1 MVFPPSSFIL
11 RLPMIITIDGPA
23 GTGKSSV
30 SQEVARRLGL
40 GFLDT
45 GAMYRAVALAAIRRG
60 IRLDDAQ
67 SLGTLADSVKVDFDW
82 SATPP
87 RVRLDRQDVADEIRN
102 EEVSSGASKV
112 AVVPR
117 VRSAMVKLQQEVGR
131 NRPQLVTEGR
141 DQGTVVFPAA
151 ELKIYLDATPEE
163 RAKRRMLQ
171 LQAKGQTVDYA
182 TLLEQIRERD
192 ARDSGRSVGPLA
204 AAADARRID
213 TTALTQQ
220 QVIDAIVALAKQ
232 VQKQA

>member
-1 MVFPPSSFIL
+1 
-11 RLPMIITIDGPA
+11 MIITIDGPA

-45 GAMYRAVALAAIRRG
+45 GAMYRAIALAAIRRG
-60 IRLDDAQ
+60 VRLDDADA
-67 SLGTLADSVKVDFDW
+67 LGTLAESVKVDFDW
-82 SATPP
+82 FATPP
-87 RVRLDRQDVADEIRN
+87 RVRLDGEDVADQIRT

-117 VRSAMVKLQQEVGR
+117 VRTAMVKLQQDVGR

-141 DQGTVVFPAA
+141 DQGTVVFPRA

-163 RAKRRMLQ
+163 RAKRRKLQ
-171 LQAKGQTVDYA
+171 LEAKGEKVDYA
-182 TLLEQIRERD
+182 KLLEQIRERD
-192 ARDSGRSVGPLA
+192 ARDSGRSVAPLS

-213 TTALTQQ
+213 TTTLTQQ
-220 QVIDAIVALAKQ
+220 QVTDCIVELANQ
-232 VQKQA
+232 LRQRTV